1 MCLHPITLIP
11 RGSAASEHNPSKCCG
26 CTDKS
31 TFLRAESLLPWS
43 ASTGLGRQ
51 RAGGSD
57 APVPEAFP
65 KKEACVGVWDRVGS
79 HTSGPWLLAP
89 VLCLCPT
96 LVTGQ
101 PRFPA
106 RLLSRSPFPK
116 GTLTALTLKSNFG
129 QTWSSSIV
137 HKPDIYV
144 SEILPLQDALL
155 FMILSN
161 KMPLRPQPSSFS
173 FPDVFVGQSL

>member
-1 MCLHPITLIP
+1 MSHHFNSKVNCT
-11 RGSAASEHNPSKCCG
+11 SWHNQSKYCV
-26 CTDKS
+26 CTDRS
-31 TFLRAESLLPWS
+31 AFLRRSRCFLGVS
-43 ASTGLGRQ
+43 AQGL
-51 RAGGSD
+51 AGSD
-57 APVPEAFP
+57 APVPKIAM
-65 KKEACVGVWDRVGS
+65 CVGVWERVGS
-79 HTSGPWLLAP
+79 HTSGPWLLTL

-101 PRFPA
+101 PPFPA
-106 RLLSRSPFPK
+106 ALSCSPFPE

-129 QTWSSSIV
+129 QAQNSSIV

-161 KMPLRPQPSSFS
+161 KMPLCPQPSSFS